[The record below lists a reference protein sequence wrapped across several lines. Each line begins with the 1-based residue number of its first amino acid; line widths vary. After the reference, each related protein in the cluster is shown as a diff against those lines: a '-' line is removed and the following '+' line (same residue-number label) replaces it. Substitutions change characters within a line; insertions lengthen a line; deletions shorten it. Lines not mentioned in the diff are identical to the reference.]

1 MLAVKE
7 VNQKV
12 APNDLND
19 QGSLWEDLGTVTIHG
34 NTLRVELT
42 SAGADGYVIADAVR
56 IERIGPVPIETEIV
70 AMDLTSNAPILDET
84 GSIDFGDTTQGTP
97 VMRTVRIHNVG
108 STNLVVQPATAP
120 TGFSVTT
127 NFGVNET
134 IMPGAS
140 FDLVVQLDAGSV
152 GPLSGGQ
159 VSFATN
165 DGDENPFNFF
175 VSGEVFPS
183 GETPVVQ
190 IVDDGDAAFTLPS
203 GNWENWTFGGRG
215 SDLKYL
221 NAVGVANWPSGNLA
235 TVGVAQWQFTALP
248 SGQYRVSATWP
259 GDTNRAT
266 NAPFTIIGDT
276 TVGTMIN
283 QVNNPNDLSDQGSDW
298 EHLGMVNVTG
308 GTLTVELTNTGAN
321 AYVIADAIRIERLG
335 PPSVMEAGLSAGEP
349 GASATEVTATG
360 VTESDSTETVVP
372 LALSSASPTLSSAP
386 VEEEDAAQADLS
398 AYSVPL
404 EGLASSALYELWQG
418 A

>member
-1 MLAVKE
+1 M
-7 VNQKV
+7 
-12 APNDLND
+12 
-19 QGSLWEDLGTVTIHG
+19 SLV
-34 NTLRVELT
+34 
-42 SAGADGYVIADAVR
+42 SSS
-56 IERIGPVPIETEIV
+56 PVV
-70 AMDLTSNAPILDET
+70 DDT
-84 GSIDFGDTTQGTP
+84 GSVDFGDTTQGTP

-127 NFGVNET
+127 NFGVNQT

-152 GPLSGGQ
+152 GPFTGGQ

-190 IVDDGDAAFTLPS
+190 IVDDGDATFTLAS

-221 NAVGVANWPSGNLA
+221 NAVGVANWPSGDPA
-235 TVGVAQWQFTALP
+235 TAGVARWQFMSLP
-248 SGQYRVSATWP
+248 MGQYRVSATWP

-276 TVGTMIN
+276 TIGASIN
-283 QVNNPNDLSDQGSDW
+283 QVNNPNDLTDQGSDW

-321 AYVIADAIRIERLG
+321 AYVIADAIRIERMG

-349 GASATEVTATG
+349 GASATGATATG
-360 VTESDSTETVVP
+360 VTESDSTDEAP
-372 LALSSASPTLSSAP
+372 APIALSSTSTPLVSGSTD
-386 VEEEDAAQADLS
+386 EDDAAALADLS